1 MRIHITDAG
10 AITLIEPANFR
21 GLDVLIDPI
30 PAEKLARLVARI
42 GRFEGEDHIR
52 LAPAVLKFLSPLAGD
67 AEWDKGF
74 DGMIAYAT
82 KAGWVDEAG
91 YVRAHITREETPPAC
106 ITLDEFRGS
115 MRRLAAGVSAVTTG
129 TLDAP
134 VGMVASSVVSISAEP
149 PMVGV
154 FVNETSSSLP
164 LFQEQGR
171 MAINILSC
179 GHGDVVG
186 KFVKAPQGKD
196 RFEGTEWVAGPTGL
210 PLMADALV
218 AMECRI
224 ITEVVLGTHRL
235 LVGRIESTT
244 LRDDRPMVQFDGATL
259 RLPEGD
265 AA

>member
-30 PAEKLARLVARI
+30 PQERLDRLVAKI

-91 YVRAHITREETPPAC
+91 YVRAHITREDTPPAC
-106 ITLDEFRGS
+106 VGMDDFRAS

-129 TLDAP
+129 TLEEP

-149 PMVGV
+149 PLVGV
-154 FVNETSSSLP
+154 FVNATSSSLP
-164 LFQEQGR
+164 LFQSQGR
-171 MAINILSC
+171 MAINILGT
-179 GHGDVVG
+179 GHGDLVTT
-186 KFVKAPQGKD
+186 FVKAAQGRD
-196 RFEGTEWVAGPTGL
+196 RFADANWAAGKTGL
-210 PLMADALV
+210 PVLKGAL
-218 AMECRI
+218 AALECRI
-224 ITEVVLGTHRL
+224 INEVALGTHRL
-235 LVGRIESTT
+235 LVGRIETAEVA
-244 LRDDRPMVQFDGATL
+244 DDRPMVQFDGGAL
-259 RLPEGD
+259 RLFED
-265 AA
+265 TSK

>member
-30 PAEKLARLVARI
+30 SPEKLARLVAKI

-67 AEWDKGF
+67 PEWDKGF
-74 DGMIAYAT
+74 EGMIAYAA

-91 YVRAHITREETPPAC
+91 LVRAHITREEVAPAR
-106 ITLDEFRGS
+106 ITLDDFRGS

-129 TLDAP
+129 TMEEP

-149 PMVGV
+149 PLVGV

-164 LFQEQGR
+164 LFQQNGR
-171 MAINILSC
+171 MAINIL
-179 GHGDVVG
+179 GHDHGAIVG
-186 KFVKAPQGKD
+186 QFVKAAQGRD
-196 RFEGTEWVAGPTGL
+196 RFAGADWVAGRSGL
-210 PLMADALV
+210 PLLTQALV
-218 AMECRI
+218 SMECRI
-224 ITEVVLGTHRL
+224 ITEVSLGTHKL
-235 LVGRIESTT
+235 LVGRIETTT
-244 LRDDRPMVQFDGATL
+244 LRDDRPMVQFDGTTL
-259 RLPEGD
+259 RLSEE
-265 AA
+265 